1 MLHMSSMMD
10 RIIYYIYNS
19 QHAPSGSI
27 EQADTTVTFL
37 SACCCSLLVAMDA
50 AVHLDA
56 AVLVYLLL
64 ILLAPTAASSLAG
77 CPKKCGNIT
86 FDYPFGIGAGCF
98 KDPCFEL
105 TCEQQP
111 SRLFLRWWG
120 VDEGQPSCTHAL
132 GDIHA
137 RLSNHSYTSEV
148 FFPHSSRYDDGYVG
162 HPHVPDGFKRDS
174 SQGKYI

>member
-1 MLHMSSMMD
+1 MD
-10 RIIYYIYNS
+10 
-19 QHAPSGSI
+19 
-27 EQADTTVTFL
+27 
-37 SACCCSLLVAMDA
+37 

-64 ILLAPTAASSLAG
+64 ILLAPTAAASLTG

-105 TCEQQP
+105 ICEQQP

-120 VDEGQPSCTHAL
+120 GVEGQPSS
-132 GDIHA
+132 IM
-137 RLSNHSYTSEV
+137 
-148 FFPHSSRYDDGYVG
+148 
-162 HPHVPDGFKRDS
+162 HPCLPWVLMMGMLAIRMYPMVANVILKGTVRFHKR
-174 SQGKYI
+174 

>member
-1 MLHMSSMMD
+1 MD
-10 RIIYYIYNS
+10 
-19 QHAPSGSI
+19 
-27 EQADTTVTFL
+27 
-37 SACCCSLLVAMDA
+37 

-64 ILLAPTAASSLAG
+64 ILLAPTAAASLTG

-105 TCEQQP
+105 ICEQQP

-148 FFPHSSRYDDGYVG
+148 FFPHSSRCDDGYVG
-162 HPHVPDGFKRDS
+162 HPHVPDGFNVIHPKVNIFNRCRCFLI
-174 SQGKYI
+174 QLIMVIKVLNFHI

>member
-10 RIIYYIYNS
+10 RIIYYIYKS

-64 ILLAPTAASSLAG
+64 ILLAPTAAASLAG

-86 FDYPFGIGAGCF
+86 FDYPFGIGALSSSASSSPQGCS
-98 KDPCFEL
+98 L
-105 TCEQQP
+105 GGGVV
-111 SRLFLRWWG
+111 LR
-120 VDEGQPSCTHAL
+120 VNHHQSCTHACL
-132 GDIHA
+132 GC
-137 RLSNHSYTSEV
+137 
-148 FFPHSSRYDDGYVG
+148 
-162 HPHVPDGFKRDS
+162 
-174 SQGKYI
+174 

>member
-1 MLHMSSMMD
+1 MMD
-10 RIIYYIYNS
+10 RFIYWPAIY
-19 QHAPSGSI
+19 
-27 EQADTTVTFL
+27 TTVTL
-37 SACCCSLLVAMDA
+37 LVRDHIRCCSLVAMD

-64 ILLAPTAASSLAG
+64 ILLAPTAASLAG

-105 TCEQQP
+105 ICEQP

-120 VDEGQPSCTHAL
+120 VEGQPSCTHAL
-132 GDIHA
+132 G
-137 RLSNHSYTSEV
+137 V
-148 FFPHSSRYDDGYVG
+148 DDGNVG
-162 HPHVPDGFKRDS
+162 HPCVPDGCKRD

>member
-1 MLHMSSMMD
+1 
-10 RIIYYIYNS
+10 
-19 QHAPSGSI
+19 
-27 EQADTTVTFL
+27 
-37 SACCCSLLVAMDA
+37 MDA

-132 GDIHA
+132 G
-137 RLSNHSYTSEV
+137 V
-148 FFPHSSRYDDGYVG
+148 DDGNHYSSHTLCRV
-162 HPHVPDGFKRDS
+162 PHAL
-174 SQGKYI
+174 GKGTHALGK